1 MAPPRVPS
9 PRPALPAP
17 AAFHAAHHQGAA
29 WPHHPRRP
37 SNGSWKRSIA
47 GHPAYGPRLSKNTI
61 YQFSTQP
68 KVIIPTAHCGG
79 PIPAPTTRCYRHRLQ
94 QNCQR
99 RRGLSSLEFLNEHHD
114 TTQLVPSR
122 TPSSTNRRD
131 TKHCTKHN
139 QENDE
144 TQQQRKNKR
153 NNDPTTT
160 RTQRAQPYPTKT
172 TRRRQHSTL
181 QQQTRERA
189 HSMSHF
195 IMSTL
200 PREDV
205 KRK

>member
-1 MAPPRVPS
+1 MQELPPPHRVEVEVRGGIAS
-9 PRPALPAP
+9 LEEV
-17 AAFHAAHHQGAA
+17 H
-29 WPHHPRRP
+29 RRP
-37 SNGSWKRSIA
+37 SGLWTQVI
-47 GHPAYGPRLSKNTI
+47 KNTI

-114 TTQLVPSR
+114 TTQLVPSI

-131 TKHCTKHN
+131 TKHCTKNN
-139 QENDE
+139 QENYE

-160 RTQRAQPYPTKT
+160 RAQRAQPYPTKT